1 MAEAFDLG
9 GNDPPEAPEDLDAD
23 VASIADAAGEAR
35 VGVSLGAGWLE
46 EEARG
51 TKDVERDGT

>member
-1 MAEAFDLG
+1 MG